1 MAKSEN
7 NQDFN
12 NFKTRL
18 GLGTA
23 MAGVSAIGAAHELA
37 QVPEYRAAGSFVKSL
52 ADIAVQHPYG
62 APWAAG
68 AIGATIAAVGT
79 MAHQRGKVV
88 GRRAHMEE
96 AANQARR

>member
-1 MAKSEN
+1 MAKSSNEELKKFAGKVGAN
-7 NQDFN
+7 AGVAAVA
-12 NFKTRL
+12 
-18 GLGTA
+18 GLGA
-23 MAGVSAIGAAHELA
+23 MHELA

-52 ADIAVQHPYG
+52 ADVAVHHPYG

-79 MAHQRGKVV
+79 MAHQRGKAV

-96 AANQARR
+96 AATQARR